1 MKMKAKD
8 LEPPLPKYGKVGLPY
23 KKSKKLSKILDKFIY
38 SLYKPIKKFRKI
50 K

>member
-1 MKMKAKD
+1 MKAKD
-8 LEPPLPKYGKVGLPY
+8 LEPPLPKYGKAVLTY